1 MRPRQKGVSF
11 VNDWLDNLRAHL
23 AEQLKVW
30 EVPSAG
36 ICVVKDGKVLLCDGV
51 GLKDNES
58 QPATGDTLYQIA
70 SCSKAFTATA
80 AAMLATEGKLDFDTP
95 IIEYMPS
102 FRLNDDYATNHLT
115 VRDFLSHRSGL
126 PRHGICVVSA
136 RAFRGRS

>member
-80 AAMLATEGKLDFDTP
+80 AADAGPLKASWTSIPRSSNTCP
-95 IIEYMPS
+95 PS
-102 FRLNDDYATNHLT
+102 A
-115 VRDFLSHRSGL
+115 
-126 PRHGICVVSA
+126 
-136 RAFRGRS
+136 